1 MAGITDNNEANGN
14 LPELISDIEL
24 ASEPQHGVTGDGLI
38 ATPLTRNR
46 VSNSLSSLEGSPGQ
60 SESEPTPLPPGQL
73 SLPPLNALPPLEVPD
88 ESSFGTADANR
99 GSFQH
104 PNLTAFGGIPTSQR
118 RSSHR
123 RSSRQSTGTSSQST
137 SATPEE
143 FAARIHEAHGELAR
157 LKDIEEQI
165 ETQVADAR
173 IDRALSESVL
183 VMNNNTINQSYL
195 SESGPSISNN
205 LNQLQRPTPSSSHS
219 AHGVQHQHVNGN
231 SQAAMSALNAVPTN
245 AGSHLD
251 LNYIMS
257 KLNELSAQL
266 AANREQSS
274 GIVQQ
279 VAEVRRRAA
288 AEGATVSLEQMN
300 GDLNGPACDHE
311 PIIFALRKE
320 NKFLLHEV
328 VGFKTLA
335 TNYENAMTEVVS
347 MVRDYVYIQTT
358 KELGIHKHYHEQLTQ
373 ERENTMY
380 ERLENERMREGLR
393 NVNENLRKAHFYG
406 SIADANWIK
415 KVAYWQHEAK
425 QLRKIVY
432 AESIAQGIDVVGE
445 DDEDM
450 LLTSAQLA
458 LVTRDEGPGQTGDDV
473 EGKADTEEKEE
484 NGDKE

>member
-1 MAGITDNNEANGN
+1 MAGITDNHEANSD
-14 LPELISDIEL
+14 LPELLSDIEL
-24 ASEPQHGVTGDGLI
+24 ASEPQNGVTGDGLI
-38 ATPLTRNR
+38 ATPLTLNR
-46 VSNSLSSLEGSPGQ
+46 VSNSLSSLGGSSGQ
-60 SESEPTPLPPGQL
+60 SEIEPTSLPPGQL
-73 SLPPLNALPPLEVPD
+73 SLPPLDALPPLEVPD
-88 ESSFGTADANR
+88 ESSFETADANR

-104 PNLTAFGGIPTSQR
+104 PNLTAFGGISTSQR
-118 RSSHR
+118 RSAHR
-123 RSSRQSTGTSSQST
+123 RSSRQSAGTSSQST
-137 SATPEE
+137 SATPEG
-143 FAARIHEAHGELAR
+143 FAAHIHEAHGELAR

-183 VMNNNTINQSYL
+183 VMNNTINQSYL

-205 LNQLQRPTPSSSHS
+205 LNQLQRPTSSSSHS
-219 AHGVQHQHVNGN
+219 AHGGQQHVNGS

-266 AANREQSS
+266 AANRDQSS

-288 AEGATVSLEQMN
+288 AEGTTVSLEQMN

-347 MVRDYVYIQTT
+347 MVRDYVYNQTT

-373 ERENTMY
+373 ERENTMN
-380 ERLENERMREGLR
+380 ESLENERMREGLR
-393 NVNENLRKAHFYG
+393 NLNEYLRKAHFYG

-450 LLTSAQLA
+450 LLTSDQLA
-458 LVTRDEGPGQTGDDV
+458 LVTKDEGPGQGGDDV
-473 EGKADTEEKEE
+473 EGKATTEDKEE
-484 NGDKE
+484 NAAEE